1 MTSFTVD
8 TKELGE
14 ALNAVTAVVPKRPSR
29 DVLKCVKFK
38 AHMGTED
45 YLELS
50 STDLETYAVIKLK
63 TNVMVQNAGELVV
76 PAQVMV
82 DYIKSLEGSTV
93 DMTLSDK
100 GVIQINEDGAE
111 FQVGIQDIDEFP
123 DFPKFTK
130 DTADLTLDIN
140 DLIQALDRVAFAVA
154 GEGHP
159 RWGALS
165 AVCLELTKDK
175 LTLIGTDQHRASL
188 ASLTTATDKTEQHL
202 VNAKSLAVLPKVF
215 SEPVKLGFT
224 NNAIIFYTDDSSLH
238 IRLMQGNYPP
248 VRQFVPSHNNKL
260 SLEPSSF
267 LKQVRKAALAADEHS
282 SLKIVIKNDIIG
294 LYAKTRIQ
302 RKLAK
307 VEQAIQDY
315 DGPDFEFAV
324 NCKYLMEL
332 LKAAN
337 SNEELEMS
345 FNKNHQPILF
355 KQAGFEHVMV
365 PVEVR

>member
-8 TKELGE
+8 TRELGE
-14 ALNAVTAVVPKRPSR
+14 ALSAVVAIVPKRPSR
-29 DVLKCVKFK
+29 DVLKCVKFR
-38 AHMGTED
+38 AHMGQTD

-50 STDLETYAVIKLK
+50 TTDLETYVVTRLSSG
-63 TNVMVQNAGELVV
+63 VMVQNAGEFVV

-82 DYIKSLEGSTV
+82 DYVKSLEGATV
-93 DMTLSDK
+93 DMTLADS

-111 FQVGIQDIDEFP
+111 FQVGVQDIDEFP
-123 DFPKFTK
+123 DFPQLPNGS
-130 DTADLTLDIN
+130 DSLTLDVA
-140 DLIQALDRVAFAVA
+140 DLFQALDRVAFAVSA
-154 GEGHP
+154 EGHP

-165 AVCLELTKDK
+165 AVCIELSENKV
-175 LTLIGTDQHRASL
+175 TLIGTDQHRASL
-188 ASLTTATDKTEQHL
+188 ACLDVATGKDEQFL
-202 VNAKSLAVLPKVF
+202 VNSKSLAVLPKVF
-215 SEPVKLGFT
+215 SEPVKLTFT
-224 NNAIIFYTDDSSLH
+224 NNAAIFHTDDSSLH

-248 VRQFVPSHNNKL
+248 VRQFVPNHSNKL
-260 SLEPSSF
+260 TIEPAGF

-282 SLKIVIKNDIIG
+282 SLKIVIKDEKIG
-294 LYAKTRIQ
+294 LHTKTRIQ

-307 VEQAIQDY
+307 VEHALQDY

-337 SNEELEMS
+337 SNEELEMR

-355 KQAGFEHVMV
+355 KQNQFEHVMV